1 MNKLTVDSRKQ
12 FEKWFKSKH
21 DNQLITKGDGY
32 CDPVNQVMWQAWQAS
47 RQALEVERQGD
58 WIEWSGGECP
68 VPPGKRVDLKLRGG
82 SITTD
87 YPAGSAQWG
96 HRSEDD
102 DTDIIETDIMA
113 YRVSAGGDE

>member
-1 MNKLTVDSRKQ
+1 MNKLTS
-12 FEKWFKSKH
+12 EKCRYRIE
-21 DNQLITKGDGY
+21 QLKAWGSINNRGITAREEDY
-32 CDPVNQVMWQAWQAS
+32 I
-47 RQALEVERQGD
+47 QALEIALPILEQQEDEVG

-87 YPAGSAQWG
+87 YPAGSAQWD
-96 HRSEDD
+96 HRSEED

-113 YRVSAGGDE
+113 YRISAGGDE